1 MFRRL
6 VLAVAIATLAGCAP
20 NAGGGQAVAEQAG
33 EAAAEIADGAPAGA
47 AAAITAWAVERHGA
61 DRIVQPV
68 QAFYG
73 DFTGDGVSDALAWVL
88 YTSGGNSMSLDVAL
102 FRNEGGATRYYRSAA
117 NVFGGD
123 PRNVVF
129 APGRVTLTSTMPRP
143 EDPRC
148 CPTGSQDWII
158 DTN

>member
-6 VLAVAIATLAGCAP
+6 VLAVAIATLAGCGP
-20 NAGGGQAVAEQAG
+20 KAGGGQAVAEQAG
-33 EAAAEIADGAPAGA
+33 AAAAEIAGGAPAGA
-47 AAAITAWAVERHGA
+47 PDAITAWAVERYGA
-61 DRIVQPV
+61 QIMQPV

-73 DFTGDGVSDALAWVL
+73 DFTGDGASDALAWVL
-88 YTSGGNSMSLDVAL
+88 YMSGGNSLFLDVAL
-102 FRNEGGATRYYRSAA
+102 FRNEGGAMRYYRSAA

-129 APGRVTLTSTMPRP
+129 ALGRVTLTSTMPRP
-143 EDPRC
+143 GDPRC

-158 DTN
+158 DTK